1 MENLRQEKGQGA
13 GHAPSG
19 EPVTKGA
26 PQLAGAINPSELAA
40 AMHFLGQ
47 TLGTASHYDPSRPDH
62 GRATVVAALVGVNQL
77 IAALFPN
84 KPALPVPLIDL
95 ACALK
100 DLDRGI
106 VGPLLQP
113 TEISHRPPKALLDDL
128 FTALPAAAMTLL
140 MTAGTKREDAG
151 REIARHLER
160 MGYRHASGDRISG
173 SQIAKWRERM
183 MTERAAEN
191 LAAAR
196 YQLALEQVKGQDPAA
211 AANFI
216 LANIP
221 ALYPPQIPKKPT
233 S

>member
-26 PQLAGAINPSELAA
+26 PQLAGAINQSELAA

-47 TLGTASHYDPSRPDH
+47 TLGAASHYDPSRPDH
-62 GRATVVAALVGVNQL
+62 GRASVVAALVGVNQL

-160 MGYRHASGDRISG
+160 MGYRHASGDRISA

-191 LAAAR
+191 LAVAR
-196 YQLALEQVKGQDPAA
+196 YQLALEQVKGQDAAA